1 MLRILPVLIFL
12 ISFFKVPLL
21 LAEDVEYLREA
32 RFQEAIDRPLVANG
46 ERAVLRDYLQRLAGE
61 RQVAILLDRRID
73 PGQRVNV
80 ALAADF
86 FDEGIRSLVGQVAA
100 DVSVV
105 GDTIYVG
112 PPETVRFLRT
122 RIVTARN
129 ALDGVQEFSP
139 RRQFEILRRYE
150 VHWSDLT
157 TPREIIEGI
166 ARRYDIQIEGIEQI
180 PHDLWGGGSMTY
192 PNLIE
197 ALTLVLT
204 QFHLAFEWKDATTI
218 RIVPEVVAVELQ
230 QDHRPRRMSL
240 DAAMDLITRQHPSLP
255 IVREGNQLRVTG
267 TVEQHESV
275 AILLGENPPRQR
287 SAASVESAA
296 LRNRRF
302 TLKMVR
308 KPFGSL
314 MATLQQQGIMIQYDP
329 GELNASGIDLAQKIS
344 LELEQATIDQL
355 LEQSCAKVGLTY
367 RIEGETVLLKVA
379 D

>member
-1 MLRILPVLIFL
+1 MLRILPALIFL
-12 ISFFKVPLL
+12 ISFLEVSMLA
-21 LAEDVEYLREA
+21 AEDLEYLREA
-32 RFQEAIDRPLVANG
+32 RFREAIDRPLVANG

-86 FDEGIRSLVGQVAA
+86 FDDGIRSLVGQVAA

-112 PPETVRFLRT
+112 PPESTRLLRT
-122 RIVTARN
+122 RIAIARN
-129 ALDGVQEFSP
+129 ALDGVQEFTP

-150 VHWSDLT
+150 VHWPDLT
-157 TPREIIEGI
+157 SPREIVQEI
-166 ARRYDIQIEGIEQI
+166 ARRYDIKIEGIAQI
-180 PHDLWGGGSMTY
+180 PHDLWGSGSIAY

-204 QFHLAFEWKDATTI
+204 QFHLGFEWKDATTI
-218 RIVPEVVAVELQ
+218 RIDPEVVALEIQ
-230 QDHRPRRMSL
+230 QRHRPRGMSL
-240 DAAMDLITRQHPSLP
+240 DAAMDLITREHPTLP
-255 IVREGNQLRVTG
+255 LATEENQLLISG

-275 AILLGENPPRQR
+275 AILLGEKPPRQR
-287 SAASVESAA
+287 SAANVESAA

-314 MATLQQQGIMIQYDP
+314 MATLQQQGITIQYDP
-329 GELNASGIDLAQKIS
+329 RELNKSGIDLAQKIS

-355 LEQSCAKVGLTY
+355 LEQSCEKVGLTY